1 MKLHLFLYLYLF
13 CSIWS
18 AFLPTLI
25 VCVFV
30 RCVCYYHLCEL
41 LCQHFNFPLWMNN
54 LLYRSIFI
62 YLCITIDPS
71 AIHTSL
77 HLSIV
82 HQSIDVSFPSKMSSH
97 SRSFPHPLSLILS
110 LSLALSL
117 SVALSGHVPLPLFPL
132 GVKSWPWQFHHAVP
146 CRLPLPGPSMSCVQQ
161 TCGQPG
167 YFKS

>member
-1 MKLHLFLYLYLF
+1 M
-13 CSIWS
+13 
-18 AFLPTLI
+18 
-25 VCVFV
+25 CVFV
-30 RCVCYYHLCEL
+30 RCVCDYHLCEL
-41 LCQHFNFPLWMNN
+41 LWQHFNFPLWMNN

-117 SVALSGHVPLPLFPL
+117 SVALSVWTCPSPSIPSGGKELALAISSCCALQIASAWTIHVMCATDVWAAWLL
-132 GVKSWPWQFHHAVP
+132 
-146 CRLPLPGPSMSCVQQ
+146 
-161 TCGQPG
+161 
-167 YFKS
+167 